1 MLARGLELKAER
13 REKTSAEVASTGS
26 GQEGKFREAHGNC
39 GRVFARNVLQLS
51 PRRLHWLFRLRGF
64 PSRVDASIPLPP
76 SVPILINPPMTF
88 GRGRIVIR
96 TERTGWIVARIIWIR
111 EMSLLSFFFFFV
123 SFFPRQ
129 IRRLLFPLYD
139 TFSK

>member
-51 PRRLHWLFRLRGF
+51 PRRLHWLFRLRGS
-64 PSRVDASIPLPP
+64 PSRVDASIPPP
-76 SVPILINPPMTF
+76 LSVPILINPPMTF
-88 GRGRIVIR
+88 GR
-96 TERTGWIVARIIWIR
+96 ERIIIR
-111 EMSLLSFFFFFV
+111 KQNRKNRLDCREDNLDKRNSFFLFFFYSFFFV
-123 SFFPRQ
+123 SNTMFAFP
-129 IRRLLFPLYD
+129 PL
-139 TFSK
+139 